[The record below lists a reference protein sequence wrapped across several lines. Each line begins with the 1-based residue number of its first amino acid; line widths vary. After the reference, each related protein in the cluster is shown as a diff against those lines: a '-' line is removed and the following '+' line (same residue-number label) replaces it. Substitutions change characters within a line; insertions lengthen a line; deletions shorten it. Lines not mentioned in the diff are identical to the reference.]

1 MTVIKNC
8 PNCGGEHWGSLRCP
22 FLPGELHKTI
32 RPWPSLPNRDVPA
45 LIELLRIRALAL
57 TGERW
62 ERDATRGMMNEA
74 ADRLEELNSAS
85 RDDVADLAAELMAC
99 RRELQARRAAD
110 PTPEQ
115 RSWYRG
121 MAEEFGLAG
130 ADWATT
136 AFPAPVSLAYRHSR
150 IAAHFGR
157 LALGQREDA

>member
-32 RPWPSLPNRDVPA
+32 RPWPSLPNRDV
-45 LIELLRIRALAL
+45 
-57 TGERW
+57 
-62 ERDATRGMMNEA
+62 
-74 ADRLEELNSAS
+74 
-85 RDDVADLAAELMAC
+85 
-99 RRELQARRAAD
+99 QARRAAD

-150 IAAHFGR
+150 IAAHYGR
-157 LALGQREDA
+157 LALGQREEE